1 MPRTKAPRKKVN
13 NGLSE
18 YARDLIPVI
27 EETKRQIHLDLEQ
40 RSSEFLLQLKSQLLK
55 SKLSIPK
62 NIADKTIGELVEQP
76 LNWSG
81 NSTNASIIQVLNATK
96 TLTTKKNKKTLRSS
110 SFGDDEG
117 YLTTESSKS
126 TSGGRQS
133 RARSRLQK
141 TARVSRSLSTRQKSS
156 VDKYKTP
163 GQKIPPSTYGTVTP
177 KVKPNTPQVLL
188 RRPKLGEVI
197 LSLQGSPLL
206 AGSVMNDNVANINI
220 PLDDGR
226 LLSIQPEKG
235 LRISQIPQL
244 DAETK
249 RQLETLR
256 DNLNKVCAISGKR

>member
-40 RSSEFLLQLKSQLLK
+40 RSSKFLLQLKSQLLK

-110 SFGDDEG
+110 SFGDDE
-117 YLTTESSKS
+117 
-126 TSGGRQS
+126 GGRQS